1 MLVSPLLPAQPIFSS
16 NCEESPLQYRPAL
29 DRETFNSLLPPP
41 VNFVEGSSSG
51 ALAVPPG
58 KYDPINASPK
68 LSKTDAGLGS
78 RVPSSPHPTHS
89 SQRSDPPKP
98 AVSSPVKHSPTVA
111 PHPKIPSL
119 YPHGIDSTWPEA
131 CNRGSGLYNNGN
143 TCFLNSTLQCLLHTP
158 PLLRML
164 IAHNKDLCMFLCFEH
179 RVSMSEF
186 PIKVASRTGSACPA
200 A

>member
-1 MLVSPLLPAQPIFSS
+1 MLVSPLLPAPPIFSS
-16 NCEESPLQYRPAL
+16 NSEESPLQYRPAL

-68 LSKTDAGLGS
+68 LSKPDVGLGS
-78 RVPSSPHPTHS
+78 RVPSSPQPTPS

-98 AVSSPVKHSPTVA
+98 AAPSPVKHSPTAA
-111 PHPKIPSL
+111 PHPKTLSL
-119 YPHGIDSTWPEA
+119 YTHSIDSTWPEA
-131 CNRGSGLYNNGN
+131 WNRGSGLYNNGN

-164 IAHNKDLCMFLCFEH
+164 IAHSKDSCMIFCFSH
-179 RVSMSEF
+179 LVFVSEF
-186 PIKVASRTGSACPA
+186 PIQVA
-200 A
+200 